1 MSTLPGRDSWRDAG
15 LEPSEDAEVDTRHE
29 PDEYVPPPEVDPT
42 HEPDE
47 YVPDTPRPD
56 TDGSANEADVV
67 EQALDVP
74 VQEDE
79 ESGPEAVGGT
89 G

>member
-1 MSTLPGRDSWRDAG
+1 MSTLPGPDTWRDAG
-15 LEPSEDAEVDTRHE
+15 LDPPEEAEVDT
-29 PDEYVPPPEVDPT
+29 T

-56 TDGSANEADVV
+56 NEGGADEADVV

-74 VQEDE
+74 ADEDE
-79 ESGPEAVGGT
+79 EEVPGDG
-89 G
+89 

>member
-1 MSTLPGRDSWRDAG
+1 MSTLPGRDSWRDTG
-15 LEPSEDAEVDTRHE
+15 LEPPEDAEVDTTHE

-47 YVPDTPRPD
+47 YVPDAPRPD

-74 VQEDE
+74 VEEDE
-79 ESGPEAVGGT
+79 EGSSEAAEPAG
-89 G
+89 